1 MIVQRI
7 RGLYSLLAVAQSLL
21 LVVLYWAWFG
31 LSILLLPQMGVVFL
45 EQYFLYCAILVLGLV
60 LEAATRKEGSLS
72 APAGN
77 ASLLKQ
83 FPVAFRQTVFSVG
96 LVMLFLVVTKDL
108 AISRIFLF
116 SFTPVLGAMFLW
128 SNTIVPLW
136 LAKMI
141 FKGSR
146 EGRTLLVG
154 SAARARDLN
163 PWLERKSQIGF
174 LPVGLL
180 TNDTD
185 VSGVKIPVLGKP
197 ESLGEVLDRERATQ
211 IILLELP
218 SGEDR
223 AFVIDTALGRGARL
237 LILSDLE
244 QQLRHPVTHLED
256 DGWNFIAF
264 HEEPLENPF
273 NRLLKRGIDLALALP
288 VVVFLLP
295 PLAVLVWLLHR
306 LQSPGPL
313 FYNQIRAGIQNCEFT
328 IMKFRTMHAG
338 HGDETRQATP
348 NDERVFAAGR
358 WLRRFSLDEIPQF
371 LNVLRGEMS
380 VVGPRPHLAEHN
392 RQFAQAMASYHIRTF
407 VKPGITGLAQVRGF
421 RGEART
427 PRDIQQRLQSDLLY
441 LENWSVALELGIILR
456 TIWQMIFPPKS
467 AL

>member
-7 RGLYSLLAVAQSLL
+7 RGLYSLLAVAQSFM
-21 LVVLYWAWFG
+21 LVALYWAWFG
-31 LSILLLPQMGVVFL
+31 LSVLFLPQMDVTFL
-45 EQYFLYCAILVLGLV
+45 EQYFLYCAILVVGVV
-60 LEAATRKEGSLS
+60 LEAVTRSSASLS
-72 APAGN
+72 APASD

-83 FPVAFRQTVFSVG
+83 FPVALRQTVFAVG

-116 SFTPVLGAMFLW
+116 SFTPLLGLMLLLT
-128 SNTIVPLW
+128 NTMVPLR
-136 LAKMI
+136 LARLV

-146 EGRTLLVG
+146 EGRTVLVG
-154 SAARARDLN
+154 SAARAKELN
-163 PWLERKSQIGF
+163 EWLERKSQIGF

-180 TNDTD
+180 TNDPDTD
-185 VSGVKIPVLGKP
+185 GVRIPLLGTP
-197 ESLGEVLDRERATQ
+197 DSLGEVLDRERATQ

-223 AFVIDTALGRGARL
+223 AFVIDTALGRGVRL

-244 QQLRHPVTHLED
+244 DQLRHPITHFED

-273 NRLLKRGIDLALALP
+273 NRVLKRAIDLAVALP

-295 PLAVLVWLLHR
+295 PLALLVWLLQR
-306 LQSPGPL
+306 MQSAGPL
-313 FYNQIRAGIQNCEFT
+313 FYDQARAGIQNCEFKM
-328 IMKFRTMHAG
+328 MKFRTMHTG
-338 HGDETRQATP
+338 HGDEARQATQ
-348 NDERVFAAGR
+348 NDERVFPAGR
-358 WLRRFSLDEIPQF
+358 FLRRFSLDEIPQF

-421 RGEART
+421 RGEAKT
-427 PRDIQQRLQSDLLY
+427 SRDIQERLQSDLVY
-441 LENWSVALELGIILR
+441 LENWSLPLELGIILR
-456 TIWQMIFPPKS
+456 TIWQMVFPPKS
-467 AL
+467 AF